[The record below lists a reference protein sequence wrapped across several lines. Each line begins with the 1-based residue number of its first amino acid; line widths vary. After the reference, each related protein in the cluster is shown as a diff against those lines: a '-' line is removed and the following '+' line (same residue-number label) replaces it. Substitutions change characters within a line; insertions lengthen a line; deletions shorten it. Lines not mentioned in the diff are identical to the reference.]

1 MPVIIPQE
9 SGRPATI
16 EKPTSAY
23 ATSAYMDGWKILG
36 WLGLAYLIM
45 SVIDLALGWYPLNFG
60 RPEWEF
66 GTISASFS
74 GLAIPTLALYLMLGS
89 ALARERTDIAKGIAI
104 VMIILALSLAILAL
118 LYLTSVPLALKAV
131 AANPVVHLGMKKSVF
146 KTLMLFTGY
155 EALYVL
161 GAIKG
166 LRKRAAI

>member
-1 MPVIIPQE
+1 
-9 SGRPATI
+9 
-16 EKPTSAY
+16 
-23 ATSAYMDGWKILG
+23 MDGWKILG